1 MRVVVTGGTG
11 VLGRAAVPALIG
23 AGHEVAVVCRRPGN
37 VDVVEQM
44 GALPAEADIFDVD
57 SLAAAYAGADVA
69 VNLAT
74 HVPVGYRGMLER
86 SWRSHDQLHAR
97 GSATV
102 VEAAR
107 SAGVRR
113 VIQESVTSVYADQGD
128 DWINESSPVMITRAV
143 DPTAVAEAHVQ
154 GFTCG
159 SRAGV
164 VLRFGQV
171 MGDDPITRYW
181 LRAAAH
187 RRPVG
192 IGRPDAWTHLIHTDD
207 IGSAVVAALV
217 APAGTY
223 NVGAAPVRK
232 SELVAAFA
240 ERAGVDEVGFL
251 GPVLR
256 RVAGHRLEPVSR
268 SLRVCSEHFSA
279 QTGWRPQRERVD
291 AGWLSSV
298 ALETVSS

>member
-11 VLGRAAVPALIG
+11 VLGRAAVPSLLR
-23 AGHEVAVVCRRPGN
+23 AGHEVTVVCRRPDN
-37 VDVVEQM
+37 VAVVEQL
-44 GALPAEADIFDVD
+44 GATPVTASIFDVD
-57 SLAAAYAGADVA
+57 ALTGAFAGADAA

-86 SWRSHDQLHAR
+86 SWRRHDQLHAQ
-97 GSATV
+97 GSAAV
-102 VEAAR
+102 VAAAR
-107 SAGVRR
+107 NAGVRR
-113 VIQESVTSVYADQGD
+113 VVQESVTSVYADQGD

-154 GFTCG
+154 GYTCG

-232 SELVAAFA
+232 AELVAAFA

-256 RVAGHRLEPVSR
+256 RMAGHRLEPVSR
-268 SLRVCSEHFSA
+268 SLRVCSDHFSA
-279 QTGWRPQRERVD
+279 QTGWRPTRARVD
-291 AGWLSSV
+291 AGWLTDV
-298 ALETVSS
+298 ALEPVAS